1 MTCLLYLLKYQC
13 ILLVFI
19 VVKFLFYLFLF
30 FTTNAWNVFATVIYC
45 FLEFL
50 FFFYFF
56 CDPFLKFSALGKITT
71 AFPTFSFFKN
81 YYYYFIL

>member
-50 FFFYFF
+50 FFKNFF
-56 CDPFLKFSALGKITT
+56 CDPFFEILCIRQNHNCLS
-71 AFPTFSFFKN
+71 
-81 YYYYFIL
+81 YFQLF